1 MSVKQ
6 KQKFTKS
13 RKLPVQWSSKIL
25 TRCKRN
31 GITSELHRVKG
42 IANDF
47 NFEAKR
53 TTKKFLSAGFRRA
66 M

>member
-13 RKLPVQWSSKIL
+13 KKLPVQWSSKIP

-47 NFEAKR
+47 HFEA
-53 TTKKFLSAGFRRA
+53 
-66 M
+66 